1 MSLLESVPSRKVC
14 HLFYYQ
20 HPAISPAIPS
30 VHNVVRTATQ
40 GPGCQIQAKRRVGF
54 EFERDIH
61 ASTVKRLS
69 LPRDA
74 LINQYMVIYHQKIN
88 DEKMEIFPN
97 LTQTTY
103 PLNTVFLYG
112 KYYLCLIYFGALN
125 TFQYSK
131 DQRGC
136 ALREK

>member
-1 MSLLESVPSRKVC
+1 M
-14 HLFYYQ
+14 
-20 HPAISPAIPS
+20 
-30 VHNVVRTATQ
+30 
-40 GPGCQIQAKRRVGF
+40 
-54 EFERDIH
+54 
-61 ASTVKRLS
+61 KRLS

-112 KYYLCLIYFGALN
+112 KYYLRLIYFGGRN
-125 TFQYSK
+125 KFQYFK
-131 DQRGC
+131 DREQC
-136 ALREK
+136 VLREKKPLLITTVLIKARKGDFNGRTYWTRNDRRETAYPGWK

>member
-1 MSLLESVPSRKVC
+1 M
-14 HLFYYQ
+14 
-20 HPAISPAIPS
+20 
-30 VHNVVRTATQ
+30 
-40 GPGCQIQAKRRVGF
+40 KRF
-54 EFERDIH
+54 
-61 ASTVKRLS
+61 S

-88 DEKMEIFPN
+88 DEKMEIFQN

-136 ALREK
+136 ASREK